1 MNGYVHFDLAPPRSW
16 DHFEELCADTFQEEW
31 QDATLVRHGRA
42 GQAQHGVDIVG
53 RIGAVWPV
61 GLQCKKKTRWP
72 VKEVRTS
79 ELDEEVE
86 KAKNF
91 NPPLQAF
98 YLIST
103 APDDQPLQ
111 EHARIITDRH
121 KQQGL
126 FSVSVLGWGELV
138 RRATRHNNVA
148 AKHFGPFSTGPATP
162 LLATW
167 RAANAKLLMNDDELA
182 ISIKELI
189 HDLIDYPAG
198 RIILRQQETEDLLF
212 QITNRQAAETDT
224 LADRIAVVDLRDKL
238 KILRDRERAVAA
250 GLQLLLGHKDMRDY
264 VRIVWEKDAPLLI
277 RSFVE
282 QELDP
287 DGSNVTG
294 LENTH
299 PSSGNPA
306 RRLDCGFHARIRN
319 RSYFPASNGFE
330 EEISNHQRRYYQRT
344 SFERSI
350 RIRNTSGTS
359 SSDMEFIRR
368 NFFEEHGR
376 KGVARHEL
384 VESYNLKL

>member
-72 VKEVRTS
+72 VKEVTTS

-224 LADRIAVVDLRDKL
+224 LADRIAVVELRDKL

-294 LENTH
+294 LEK
-299 PSSGNPA
+299 
-306 RRLDCGFHARIRN
+306 
-319 RSYFPASNGFE
+319 
-330 EEISNHQRRYYQRT
+330 
-344 SFERSI
+344 I
-350 RIRNTSGTS
+350 RIHPPGTQPEDSIAVFMPGSEIAAIFQHQTDLKKRYPTINADIISELPSNAQFAYAIPRVLHRVIWNLSEGISLKSMEEKEWLDMS
-359 SSDMEFIRR
+359 SW
-368 NFFEEHGR
+368 
-376 KGVARHEL
+376 KVTT
-384 VESYNLKL
+384 